1 MKMEEI
7 NQLSLDDLK
16 LRLEDLKEEMGNL
29 QLQHSTHQL
38 DDPLRIR
45 SVRRDIARLTTIVR
59 EYDLGLR
66 K

>member
-45 SVRRDIARLTTIVR
+45 SVRRDIARLTTIVH